1 MNKKATWAWADALY
15 WFFYIPLTLIV
26 IVALIVVPTSVLNS
40 SVQPTNLDATIMQ
53 QRILNSLTPVS
64 PILGY
69 QEGQPYFDPKKAITY
84 STPQKKDFG
93 VKIEAGETIYINE
106 QYYKDARP
114 LAGVGYKNYQGL
126 YYVSGTSHPTIYIDQ
141 IYAPRY
147 DQ

>member
-1 MNKKATWAWADALY
+1 VNKKAFADWDLIG
-15 WFFYIPLTLIV
+15 WFFYIPLTLVV

-53 QRILNSLTPVS
+53 QRILNSLTPTS
-64 PILGY
+64 PTLGY
-69 QEGQPYFDPKKAITY
+69 QEGQPYFDPKQAIAY

-93 VKIEAGETIYINE
+93 VKIEAGETLYINK
-106 QYYKDARP
+106 QYYEDARP
-114 LAGVGYKNYQGL
+114 LVGVGYKNYQGL
-126 YYVSGTSHPTIYIDQ
+126 FYVSGTSYPIIYVDQ